1 MDLQALG
8 GQQFFSLQPSKKH
21 LSLENP
27 AKRFLEIGKDN
38 IEKSELK
45 PLKKEGIALH
55 QKTEAEQLRK
65 VAEDF
70 EAIFLPSEPRK

>member
-27 AKRFLEIGKDN
+27 AKRPPHHDAKRGWGVLLENPANHLCCGRDM
-38 IEKSELK
+38 
-45 PLKKEGIALH
+45 
-55 QKTEAEQLRK
+55 
-65 VAEDF
+65 DF
-70 EAIFLPSEPRK
+70 ENMSIGG